1 MNQTV
6 LTDKKSTGMYKQL
19 VGLLFASLMGIAS
32 PVAAGC
38 MTTAGAFTTAA
49 PASIPEV
56 SRPMA
61 APDSTTRHPALLK
74 KDTHSA
80 AQTLTAADRRKFDY
94 FFYQG
99 LNLKA
104 AGKFDAAYD
113 AFTYCLAIDS
123 TAAPLLYELSSFYV
137 QLDRP
142 DKAVEML
149 KRAVANSRN
158 NFTYKMALA
167 TISRNLGMYG
177 EAAEEFQ
184 ELVKAYPEKAELN
197 YYLADALT
205 QQGEIAQAI
214 EAYNALESAVGMNEA
229 LSMQKYKLY
238 SELQQPEEAFKE
250 IEKLAA
256 KYPMEA
262 RYQLVLGD
270 LHLERKEMEKALAY
284 YQKAHEI
291 DPTSP
296 YYIVSMANYYEAN
309 GDKEAAETQIR
320 NALAND
326 RLDVETKVNILSRYI
341 LKLQQSKQGTESANA
356 LFETLLGQHPEDTDL
371 KLMYGS
377 LLAAQ
382 DKKEEAKFQFQIV
395 TEMEPGNA
403 GAWQQLLGLA
413 LKSEDIPEVIRIC
426 RKCIELF
433 PDAPE
438 YYFYLGIGYYQQQ
451 KYQEALDTYY
461 AGLKII
467 PEENRSLKSDFYGQ
481 IGDIYYQMKQLGDAY
496 KAYDEALKYNDKNV
510 VVLNN
515 YAYFLS
521 LEKKDLKKAERMSAQ
536 CIKLEPDNA
545 TYLDTYAWIFFVQGN
560 YTLAKIYIESA
571 LEKDTTKSAELV
583 DHYGDILYQSGD
595 KAKAVEQWKK
605 AKEMGKQS
613 EILDRKI
620 AEETYIEDE
629 NAN

>member
-1 MNQTV
+1 
-6 LTDKKSTGMYKQL
+6 MYKQL
-19 VGLLFASLMGIAS
+19 LGILWIGLATMIT
-32 PVAAGC
+32 PAAA
-38 MTTAGAFTTAA
+38 TQAA
-49 PASIPEV
+49 PGHAVASSCPQL
-56 SRPMA
+56 A
-61 APDSTTRHPALLK
+61 T
-74 KDTHSA
+74 KDTLSPA
-80 AQTLTAADRRKFDY
+80 ATLTDAEKRKFDY

-149 KRAVANSRN
+149 KRAVANSRD

-177 EAAEEFQ
+177 EAAEEFA
-184 ELVKAYPEKAELN
+184 ELVKAYPEKVELN

-214 EAYNALESAVGMNEA
+214 EAYDALESAVGMNEA

-238 SELQQPEEAFKE
+238 SQLEQPGAAFEE

-270 LHLERKEMEKALAY
+270 LHLEKKELEKALTY
-284 YQKAHEI
+284 YRKAHEI
-291 DPTSP
+291 DPESP
-296 YYIVSMANYYEAN
+296 YYIVSMANYYEAS
-309 GDKEAAETQIR
+309 GDKEAAETEIR
-320 NALAND
+320 NALVNNK
-326 RLDVETKVNILSRYI
+326 LDVETKVNILSRYI
-341 LKLQQSKQGTESANA
+341 LKLQQTRQGTESANA
-356 LFETLLGQHPEDTDL
+356 LFQTLLEQHPEDTDL

-382 DKKEEAKFQFQIV
+382 DKKDEAKFQFQIV
-395 TEMEPGNA
+395 TEMEPENA

-438 YYFYLGIGYYQQQ
+438 YYFYLGIGYYQEG
-451 KYQEALDTYY
+451 KYQEALDTYA
-461 AGLKII
+461 AGVKII
-467 PEENRSLKSDFYGQ
+467 PEENLSLKSDFYGQ
-481 IGDIYYQMKQLGDAY
+481 IGDIYYQMKQLGEAY

-583 DHYGDILYQSGD
+583 DHYGDILYRSGE
-595 KAKAVEQWKK
+595 KEKAVEQWKK
-605 AKEMGKQS
+605 AKELGKES

-629 NAN
+629 QAN